1 MEAVVR
7 IPEAGM
13 GIIKQLLDSGIQNI
27 IIPKVESGEETE
39 SIMYWASYAPR
50 GNRGFGVT
58 AVRAGRYGRHAAD
71 LGVSSMAFGADTA
84 FLAAAADNTLETFTK
99 DIKR

>member
-1 MEAVVR
+1 MA
-7 IPEAGM
+7 
-13 GIIKQLLDSGIQNI
+13 Q
-27 IIPKVESGEETE
+27 ETTSPDVAE

-58 AVRAGRYGRHAAD
+58 AVRAGRYGRHVAD
-71 LGVSSMAFGADTA
+71 LGVSFLAFGADTA